1 MARSMPPATGEH
13 DPALVDYCQ
22 RLGDDALILGQRLS
36 EWCGHAPVL
45 EVDLSLA
52 NIALDLIGQATNF
65 LSIAGDADQL
75 AFHRDVLDWKNCWLV
90 EQPNGDFAQ
99 TIARQLLFSTWQ
111 HMLYERLPGSADE
124 RIAAVAAKA
133 VKEVAYHREL
143 AADWVIRLGD
153 GTEESARRMAE
164 GLDWCWR
171 FVPELFEL
179 DETLEAL
186 VERGIAV
193 NPQTFE
199 EEYRAEIGRV
209 LAEAKLEVPADQ
221 RPILGGRRGHHS
233 EHLGHLLAVMQHL
246 PAHLS
251 RRGLV
256 MAEHFY
262 PLRVAEIVPE
272 TDEANSI
279 RFEVPDELKDAF
291 RFRAGQHL
299 SVACDDRWRGGAA
312 QLFAVHRAGRQ

>member
-1 MARSMPPATGEH
+1 MPSLPTIEKDMEKRAKSAPDHGAFDAATAGDH
-13 DPALVDYCQ
+13 DPAVIDYCQ

-52 NIALDLIGQATNF
+52 NVALDLIGQATNF
-65 LSIAGDADQL
+65 LSIAGDADAQ

-99 TIARQLLFSTWQ
+99 TMTRQLLFSTWQ
-111 HMLYERLPGSADE
+111 HMLYERLQDSADE

-153 GTEESARRMAE
+153 GTDESAARMRD

-179 DETLEAL
+179 DETLEEL
-186 VERGIAV
+186 VERGVAV

-199 EEYRAEIGRV
+199 DEYRADIGRV
-209 LAEAKLEVPADQ
+209 LAEAKLEAPAEQ

-233 EHLGHLLAVMQHL
+233 EHLGHLLAVMQFL
-246 PAHLS
+246 P
-251 RRGLV
+251 RT
-256 MAEHFY
+256 Y
-262 PLRVAEIVPE
+262 P
-272 TDEANSI
+272 N
-279 RFEVPDELKDAF
+279 
-291 RFRAGQHL
+291 
-299 SVACDDRWRGGAA
+299 AA
-312 QLFAVHRAGRQ
+312 W